1 VRTLE
6 ELGIGRPS
14 TYASILGTILD
25 RGYVFKRGTALV
37 PSFLAFSVVG
47 LLEKH
52 FGRLVDYDFTASM
65 EDDLDRIAAGDERRV
80 EWLGRFYFGD
90 GDGSDGLHELVS
102 DLGAID
108 AREINS
114 LEIAD
119 GIVLRVGRYGPYL
132 ERGDQRASV
141 PEELAPD
148 ELTLEKAEELLSQ
161 PSGDRELGTD
171 PETGLPLVAKTGRYG
186 PYVTEVLPEDSKEK
200 PRTASLFKT
209 MSLDTVT
216 LEDALRLLQ
225 LPRVV
230 GVAEDGEEVVAR
242 NGRYGP
248 FVQKGKESR
257 SLESEEQLLTISLPE
272 ALTVLAQPRQ
282 RRGQRAATKP
292 LRELGTDPVGG
303 KEIVLKEGRFG
314 PYVTDGETNA
324 SLRKGDDP
332 ETVTLDRAVELLTE
346 RRAKGPA
353 KRSPR
358 RRKGS

>member
-37 PSFLAFSVVG
+37 PAFLAFSVVA
-47 LLEKH
+47 LLEQH
-52 FGRLVDYDFTASM
+52 FGRLVDYDFTARM
-65 EDDLDRIAAGDERRV
+65 EDDLDRIAAGDEHRV

-90 GDGSDGLHELVS
+90 GTGGLHELVS
-102 DLGAID
+102 DLSAID

-114 LEIAD
+114 LEIGD

-132 ERGDQRASV
+132 ERDGARASV

-148 ELTLEKAEELLSQ
+148 ELTVEKAEELLAQ

-171 PETGLPLVAKTGRYG
+171 PDSGLPIVAKTGRYG
-186 PYVTEVLPEDSKEK
+186 PYVTEVLPEGSKEK

-209 MSLDTVT
+209 MSLDTIG
-216 LEDALRLLQ
+216 LDDALRLLQ
-225 LPRVV
+225 IPRMV
-230 GVAEDGEEVVAR
+230 GVAPDGEEIMAR

-248 FVQKGKESR
+248 YVQKEKESR
-257 SLESEEQLLTISLPE
+257 SLESEEQLFTITVEE
-272 ALTVLAQPRQ
+272 ALALIAQPRQ
-282 RRGQRAATKP
+282 RRGQRAAQKP
-292 LRELGTDPVGG
+292 LREIGTDPVGG

-332 ETVTLDRAVELLTE
+332 ETVTLDRAVELLAE

-353 KRSPR
+353 KKTTR
-358 RRKGS
+358 RRKAS